1 MSEAGNKEGCER
13 TSASETSPFRRA
25 FDNKEDF
32 IKYYNEHKEDID
44 KLTTKQLNSAYKIE
58 SCKITKIKN
67 KIVVRSETPKDKPK
81 EEKPKDPKP
90 KDPKPK
96 PKPKPQV
103 NPKDLS
109 KMIDSLINHY
119 EKQISQLKEMKNKLV
134 SDELFDSE
142 HDK

>member
-1 MSEAGNKEGCER
+1 MSEQNNVN
-13 TSASETSPFRRA
+13 SPLRRS
-25 FDNKEDF
+25 FENKEDF
-32 IKYYNEHKEDID
+32 IKYYNEHKEDMD
-44 KLTTKQLNSAYKIE
+44 KLTTKQLNSAYVID

-67 KIVVRSETPKDKPK
+67 KIVVRSETPKDKNTN
-81 EEKPKDPKP
+81 EMSKP

-96 PKPKPQV
+96 PKPKTQV